1 MNERKATKR
10 ALLTSITALVMCV
23 VMLAGTTFA
32 WFTDTAST
40 NVNKIQAGKLDVAL
54 EMYDTTQSRWVNAEG
69 KTLNWVKATTGS
81 GQATL
86 WEPGAE
92 YKLPELKVV
101 NNGNL
106 ALKYEIAITG
116 AVDADGRNDLD
127 SMKLLNVLKF
137 KSVVGSDTK
146 ENVYGQPIATGTLET
161 NGAEQIIKLSA
172 KMDENAGNG
181 YMNMALS
188 NITVTVKAMQASFE
202 HDSNGNT
209 YDQDA
214 NGNPDNPTWSVSA
227 HVTANVA
234 TGDTVLRNADGTVEL
249 TAPAGSTGATSL
261 TLKVEPKT
269 AVDSNITVNAGQ
281 TAQPYEISL
290 VDESNRSVTAGNGEV
305 FTVKLYVGKGLNSN
319 HVKVYHNSTEVTG
332 AQYDSNSGY
341 VTFTTD
347 SFSPFTVVFDTPV
360 AIVGDT
366 YYNTLS
372 DAVAAAKDGDT
383 ITLVRDANGDGITVQ
398 GGKVFTLDFGGHSYT
413 VDGKPTGSKDTE
425 SQAFQLLTGSTIVF
439 KNGKIIGDTPG
450 VQMLIQNYC
459 NLTLDN
465 MTLDATVGNNNVSY
479 SMSNNCGIV
488 TIKDTTITAKADGVA
503 FDVYGGFGSYG
514 DVTVTV
520 DGNSVINGN
529 IELARATGS
538 SNINKN
544 TLVLKN
550 CTVNGNILKS
560 DGTLNFEGNVTL
572 NGDVNVTDITD
583 AVANRTTVTEK
594 TTLNLNG
601 KIITPEDMGK
611 NTKNF
616 TALIVDEDTTI
627 NAGVNGGIDTQKN
640 GAYGI
645 VVRRG
650 AKLTINGGTYYGG
663 GTAVQVQEGTLVI
676 NGGTFEVE
684 PYSDPTYGYK
694 YLINCIDAAWKNG
707 TAKIAIKGGTFV
719 NFDPANSASENPNG
733 NFVAEGYKVVSE
745 TQANGD
751 VWYTVV
757 SN

>member
-249 TAPAGSTGATSL
+249 IAPAGSTTVERL

-269 AVDSNITVNAGQ
+269 AVDSSVNITVGAGQ

-290 VDESNRSVTAGNGEV
+290 VDGNGADV
-305 FTVKLYVGKGLNSN
+305 AATSGNSFTVKLYVGKGLNSN
-319 HVKVYHNSTEVTG
+319 NVEVYHNSTEITG
-332 AQYDSNSGY
+332 AQYDSDSGY

-366 YYNTLS
+366 YYNTLP

-383 ITLVRDANGDGITVQ
+383 ITLLKDVALDKGLNIGSVYSEQ
-398 GGKVFTLDFGGHSYT
+398 KV
-413 VDGKPTGSKDTE
+413 
-425 SQAFQLLTGSTIVF
+425 
-439 KNGKIIGDTPG
+439 
-450 VQMLIQNYC
+450 
-459 NLTLDN
+459 LTLDLN
-465 MTLDATVGNNNVSY
+465 GYNISAPNCVITVRNAKLTVTGPGKIYETSPYFGAILIKGSKVAENKDYTVVNIGAGVELEGWSSIFVDQNGGYAYGVVVNVDGAKLTGVKDNTGDNGSAIYVNGSIKDPNNAPKLVLNNVTQVATGAGMY
-479 SMSNNCGIV
+479 LAGY
-488 TIKDTTITAKADGVA
+488 TDTTIT
-503 FDVYGGFGSYG
+503 GGSI
-514 DVTVTV
+514 TAS
-520 DGNSVINGN
+520 NSGIEIRAGKLTLNDCALEATAEVFSCDPNGN
-529 IELARATGS
+529 GAT
-538 SNINKN
+538 
-544 TLVLKN
+544 T
-550 CTVNGNILKS
+550 
-560 DGTLNFEGNVTL
+560 EGAAIAIAQHTSKL
-572 NGDVNVTDITD
+572 DT
-583 AVANRTTVTEK
+583 AV
-594 TTLNLNG
+594 
-601 KIITPEDMGK
+601 
-611 NTKNF
+611 
-616 TALIVDEDTTI
+616 
-627 NAGVNGGIDTQKN
+627 
-640 GAYGI
+640 
-645 VVRRG
+645 
-650 AKLTINGGTYYGG
+650 TINGGSFKGVKALNESNPQNNDAASVKKVSV
-663 GTAVQVQEGTLVI
+663 AV
-676 NGGTFEVE
+676 NGGTF
-684 PYSDPTYGYK
+684 
-694 YLINCIDAAWKNG
+694 NG
-707 TAKIAIKGGTFV
+707 DISAEDVTGFIKGGTFSSQP
-719 NFDPANSASENPNG
+719 DSTYI
-733 NFVAEGYKVVSE
+733 AEGYTATKGSD
-745 TQANGD
+745 G
-751 VWYTVV
+751 VWTVTEK

>member
-290 VDESNRSVTAGNGEV
+290 VDENNGSVTAGNGKV
-305 FTVKLYVGKGLNSN
+305 FNVKLYVGKGLSGNS
-319 HVKVYHNSTEVTG
+319 VKVYHNSTEITG
-332 AQYDSNSGY
+332 AQYDSDSGY

-366 YYNTLS
+366 YYYTLS
-372 DAVAAAKDGDT
+372 EAVTAAKDGNT
-383 ITLVRDANGDGITVQ
+383 ITLVRDVELSKAITIEKAV
-398 GGKVFTLDFGGHSYT
+398 TLDLNGHTIANSLNSNGYSLVT
-413 VDGKPTGSKDTE
+413 K
-425 SQAFQLLTGSTIVF
+425 AAATIV
-439 KNGKIIGDTPG
+439 NGTYKGTGTARGIGAYG
-450 VQMLIQNYC
+450 
-459 NLTLDN
+459 NLTMRN
-465 MTLDATVGNNNVSY
+465 
-479 SMSNNCGIV
+479 
-488 TIKDTTITAKADGVA
+488 
-503 FDVYGGFGSYG
+503 
-514 DVTVTV
+514 VTV
-520 DGNSVINGN
+520 DVAGQVGVACSVANSQYTIEDSTIKGGYALCNFSNNATINVSNSTLEGESVGFYHN
-529 IELARATGS
+529 GSNSGLKLTVTGTKINADNNGTDATGVYIS
-538 SNINKN
+538 GSTATRDAAGYQKASFTDCTVKGNAAIEVKYTDLTLNNCIVTATVDSANASYKQNNNGSTTNGFAVVSTDNATKN
-544 TLVLKN
+544 TMP
-550 CTVNGNILKS
+550 
-560 DGTLNFEGNVTL
+560 
-572 NGDVNVTDITD
+572 
-583 AVANRTTVTEK
+583 
-594 TTLNLNG
+594 
-601 KIITPEDMGK
+601 TPEG
-611 NTKNF
+611 
-616 TALIVDEDTTI
+616 TI
-627 NAGVNGGIDTQKN
+627 
-640 GAYGI
+640 
-645 VVRRG
+645 
-650 AKLTINGGTYYGG
+650 TINGGSYTGLIGLHNFSEIQTNFPGFVDTTY
-663 GTAVQVQEGTLVI
+663 VI
-676 NGGTFEVE
+676 NR
-684 PYSDPTYGYK
+684 
-694 YLINCIDAAWKNG
+694 
-707 TAKIAIKGGTFV
+707 
-719 NFDPANSASENPNG
+719 
-733 NFVAEGYKVVSE
+733 
-745 TQANGD
+745 
-751 VWYTVV
+751 
-757 SN
+757 